1 MVWSVRVTL
10 TSIGFVGRVTYNYE
24 EYFEFPFFFCTI
36 ESSDGK
42 RFLLFFCLFVSI
54 NVTRSNLHLLGFHT
68 AGFLVRVVL
77 EQPLHHSSPHS
88 FSDIKLITTYEN
100 EFIFSDLTAFYL
112 TISFEN
118 ICTLKRGTSSRIQI
132 IVTFI

>member
-1 MVWSVRVTL
+1 MICTHHIL
-10 TSIGFVGRVTYNYE
+10 TSICCWTRYICTYE
-24 EYFEFPFFFCTI
+24 EY
-36 ESSDGK
+36 SSFLSASSFDGK
-42 RFLLFFCLFVSI
+42 GFLVSI
-54 NVTRSNLHLLGFHT
+54 NVTTRSNPPSPWFPYSGIVSPWVEAALTLP
-68 AGFLVRVVL
+68 AI
-77 EQPLHHSSPHS
+77 SSQFS
-88 FSDIKLITTYEN
+88 FQILKPITTYEN

>member
-1 MVWSVRVTL
+1 MVRD
-10 TSIGFVGRVTYNYE
+10 
-24 EYFEFPFFFCTI
+24 FFF
-36 ESSDGK
+36 
-42 RFLLFFCLFVSI
+42 FFLFVSI

>member
-1 MVWSVRVTL
+1 MIRTHHTL
-10 TSIGFVGRVTYNYE
+10 TSIGFVGRVTYTVTRSIRIS
-24 EYFEFPFFFCTI
+24 FSCTI
-36 ESSDGK
+36 ESSDGEG
-42 RFLLFFCLFVSI
+42 LFFFSFFLYQRYTVQPPSPWFPYSRIFSPCGFRAAFTPLVS
-54 NVTRSNLHLLGFHT
+54 
-68 AGFLVRVVL
+68 
-77 EQPLHHSSPHS
+77 PYS

-132 IVTFI
+132 IVIFI

>member
-1 MVWSVRVTL
+1 MVRDLICKYQRS
-10 TSIGFVGRVTYNYE
+10 
-24 EYFEFPFFFCTI
+24 
-36 ESSDGK
+36 
-42 RFLLFFCLFVSI
+42 
-54 NVTRSNLHLLGFHT
+54 RSNFHLLRFHT
-68 AGFLVRVVL
+68 AGFLVRVIFRAAFYYTA
-77 EQPLHHSSPHS
+77 PLLID